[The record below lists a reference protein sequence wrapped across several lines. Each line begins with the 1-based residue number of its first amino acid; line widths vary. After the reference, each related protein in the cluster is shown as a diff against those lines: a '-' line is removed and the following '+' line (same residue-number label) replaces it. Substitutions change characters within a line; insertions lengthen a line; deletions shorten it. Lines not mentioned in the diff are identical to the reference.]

1 MGILFQFWQ
10 TSKPWST
17 VVVGEEDKGSYLID
31 CQTILAIILH
41 KESLL
46 LRHFI
51 RTTAHPL
58 N

>member
-10 TSKPWST
+10 TSKPWSS
-17 VVVGEEDKGSYLID
+17 VVVEEDKGSYLLN
-31 CQTILAIILH
+31 CQTILAIVLH
-41 KESLL
+41 EESLL

-51 RTTAHPL
+51 RTTAYPL